1 LTIEGRPHAPGEQI
15 DGSYRVVTPGYLR
28 AMRIELV
35 AGQDFTA
42 RDREGAPRKAIVNQR
57 LASLAWRGENPLGK
71 RFSDVGGGEDEQA
84 WLEVVGV
91 AADVRSGNLGSDSR
105 PEFYVPLRQT
115 PGYVW
120 DQTGGASLSLV
131 VRARRDPA
139 ALADALRRAVAK
151 VDADLPVYDLMTMDD
166 IRRSAVAPSRFNSLL
181 LTAQG
186 LVGLAL
192 ALVGIFGVVSYFVT
206 QRTQEIG
213 LRMALG
219 ATRGK
224 VLRLV
229 LGQALKPVI
238 AGLVLG
244 LAGAALVG
252 RSLAGWLYGIEPAEV
267 GTFAVL
273 GALLAT
279 AALLAAY
286 APARRATGV
295 DPSRALAP

>member
-1 LTIEGRPHAPGEQI
+1 
-15 DGSYRVVTPGYLR
+15 
-28 AMRIELV
+28 
-35 AGQDFTA
+35 
-42 RDREGAPRKAIVNQR
+42 
-57 LASLAWRGENPLGK
+57 
-71 RFSDVGGGEDEQA
+71 
-84 WLEVVGV
+84 VVGV

-131 VRARRDPA
+131 VRARRDPS
-139 ALADALRRAVAK
+139 ALADALRRAVAD

-166 IRRSAVAPSRFNSLL
+166 IRRSAVAPSRFNGLL
-181 LTAQG
+181 LTALG

-219 ATRGK
+219 ATPGR
-224 VLRLV
+224 VLRRV
-229 LGQALKPVI
+229 LGQALKPV
-238 AGLVLG
+238 ALGLVLG

-252 RSLAGWLYGIEPAEV
+252 RSLAGWLYGIEPAEP

-273 GALLAT
+273 VAFLSA
-279 AALLAAY
+279 AALLAAW